1 MLITKLR
8 RIKDSIDYNQISSKD
23 LIDSHKQLVK
33 ILHV

>member
-8 RIKDSIDYNQISSKD
+8 RIKDSIDYNQISLKD